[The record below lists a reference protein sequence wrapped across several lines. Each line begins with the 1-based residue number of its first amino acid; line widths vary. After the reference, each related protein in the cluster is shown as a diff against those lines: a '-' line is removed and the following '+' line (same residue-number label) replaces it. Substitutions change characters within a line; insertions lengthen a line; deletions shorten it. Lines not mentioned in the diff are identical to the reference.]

1 MPGRRAPIAEEQI
14 EELRQQHIGRLL
26 LRAQRDFSD
35 RAIEK
40 LSARGH
46 TGLSLAHTNII
57 VHIDSAGTRLSTL
70 ADRAG
75 VSKQAIGNL
84 VIDLEHKGYIART
97 PDTADRRAT
106 LISLTEAGWQFLR
119 DAHQVKREIEAE
131 YRDRLGEAGM
141 RSLRDLLAL
150 LLTDSSRAI
159 GGPDREEEPPT

>member
-1 MPGRRAPIAEEQI
+1 MTSPRIPAAQEQI

-35 RAIEK
+35 RAISK

-57 VHIDSAGTRLSTL
+57 VHLDPAGTRLSTL
-70 ADRAG
+70 AERAG

-84 VIDLEHKGYIART
+84 VIDLEHKGYISRA
-97 PDTADRRAT
+97 PDAADRRAT
-106 LISLTEAGWQFLR
+106 LISFTEAGWLFLR

-131 YRDRLGEAGM
+131 YGARLGEAGM
-141 RSLRDLLAL
+141 QHLRDLLAQL
-150 LLTDSSRAI
+150 LAESSRAL
-159 GGPDREEEPPT
+159 GAAEHGEPSA